1 MRINAIEITNFRQYK
16 ELKLNFP
23 KHGSNDLHVICADNG
38 VGKTNILNAI
48 TWCLYGDEPHL
59 GNASISLPRLNL
71 DARRTAVANGKE
83 KETVSV
89 KIFIEDENE
98 KIQFERRQ
106 EFLVEKD
113 FELQDELTAI
123 VTVNGMDAV
132 KKEGEEAVEYVEK
145 YMPSRIR
152 QYFYFDGEQLDSY
165 FISDDS
171 SKIKETIHAI
181 SQVDVVST
189 VKERLQTIIAQKNT
203 EAGKKQPQIDAINKK
218 ILELESD
225 LKNVED
231 QLREISN
238 QILNSDLIIKA
249 NGEQLMGQENLPEL
263 EIKYRALQE
272 QQKNLFSKKQDLE
285 KKIFA
290 FVREMKVCLTF
301 YPAVKET
308 LNIIEEKQANNAL
321 PPDIDKELL
330 QKILIS
336 HKCSICGHDLSED
349 ETQQIRDLLNKIQ
362 VSSLT
367 SNLLMLIKNELI
379 RIVEKSENYLKEKSL
394 ILKEHNELEKSIQSC
409 EQNLQEIDDQI
420 SKFSDKEKVIQL
432 HNERKKHQELRDL
445 NLQRQGSLQIQK
457 EQIESSIRNEE
468 EKRTKEFAK
477 EKQLKQ
483 LKAERDFLLTSK
495 SIVASIEDE
504 MMTEVKD
511 KMQERT
517 KEFFLDLIWKEGIY
531 TQVKLDEKYQL
542 DLIHKDGYSCVGSCS
557 AAERSLLAL
566 AFTLALHEVSGFNA
580 LLFIDT
586 PVARVTSQNRSNFA
600 RVLEQV
606 SKNKQLIMTFTPDE
620 YSENIKKI
628 FEPIAATSARL
639 KMNSENEITTIV

>member
-1 MRINAIEITNFRQYK
+1 M
-16 ELKLNFP
+16 
-23 KHGSNDLHVICADNG
+23 SNVDN
-38 VGKTNILNAI
+38 
-48 TWCLYGDEPHL
+48 
-59 GNASISLPRLNL
+59 
-71 DARRTAVANGKE
+71 
-83 KETVSV
+83 
-89 KIFIEDENE
+89 
-98 KIQFERRQ
+98 
-106 EFLVEKD
+106 
-113 FELQDELTAI
+113 
-123 VTVNGMDAV
+123 
-132 KKEGEEAVEYVEK
+132 
-145 YMPSRIR
+145 
-152 QYFYFDGEQLDSY
+152 
-165 FISDDS
+165 
-171 SKIKETIHAI
+171 
-181 SQVDVVST
+181 
-189 VKERLQTIIAQKNT
+189 
-203 EAGKKQPQIDAINKK
+203 
-218 ILELESD
+218 
-225 LKNVED
+225 

-238 QILNSDLIIKA
+238 QILNSDFIIKA

-263 EIKYRALQE
+263 EIKYQSLQK
-272 QQKNLFSKKQDLE
+272 QQKSLFSKKQDLE

-301 YPAVKET
+301 YPAAKET
-308 LNIIEEKQANNAL
+308 LDIIEEKQANNAL

-336 HKCSICGHDLSED
+336 HKCSICGHDLTED
-349 ETQQIRDLLNKIQ
+349 ETQTIRELLNKIQ

-367 SNLLMLIKNELI
+367 SNLLMLIKNELV
-379 RIVEKSENYLKEKSL
+379 RIVQKAEDYLKNKNL
-394 ILKEHNELEKSIQSC
+394 LLTEHNELEQSIQSC
-409 EQNLQEIDDQI
+409 EQSLQEIDDQI
-420 SKFSDKEKVIQL
+420 RKFSDKEKVIQL
-432 HNERKKHQELRDL
+432 HNERKAHQELRDL

-457 EQIESSIRNEE
+457 EQIESNIHAEE

-483 LKAERDFLLTSK
+483 LKAERDFLITSK

-517 KEFFLDLIWKEGIY
+517 KDFFLDLIWKEDIY

-600 RVLEQV
+600 RVLERV

-620 YSENIKKI
+620 YSENIKKV